1 MLNPSRATVPHRAG
15 IFRVAVLHLGRTGGT
30 GRRNAGRIS
39 AAQAA
44 GALNSRR
51 SRPIPSDLFGTI
63 GARPAAKPLTIF
75 RAELLGAQ
83 QASWEEL
90 FDGYTRLQAITFS
103 SSIELLL
110 RLADRLDDMEVVFG
124 SEAILSKEHLAL
136 AQASQTVNA
145 YGFADALSDQKALVE
160 ALSRFLGRSG
170 ARLLDRV
177 ATGTL
182 RFRLLRGRPS
192 HEKLYILSGPAGYR
206 VLTGSANLSFAAFE
220 GRQHEVH
227 VAFDGETA
235 WQLFRTYYERDWK
248 DSVPVEPDA
257 LIAVHPDG
265 TAAARETPLSLDE
278 IPIVRALNAGLVVM
292 DEAPR
297 SMPAGFTA
305 DALRQA
311 AVIGAELK
319 DLVLPK
325 DKAGRTVVNAAS
337 VLRVLRSHQ
346 ARPIADT
353 ADKGTPRVDI
363 DFATGTVHLDGVRWL
378 APEDVI
384 PADAV
389 ARDARILRDYLG
401 SFLAF
406 FGNAA
411 GAVEVYWAFLVWLYS
426 APAAPYLR
434 QAAVPAGIDPWVYPV
449 YAVLY
454 GRSSGGKTLFTKIA
468 ARSMFGFEKMI
479 RSGQF
484 TARIALGLREGMG
497 AMPLL
502 IDDVTRDKFTSQ
514 VPDLVRTDNEMSGQ
528 YAPIVL
534 TTNRDVST
542 IPPDL
547 TKRMVTCHI
556 DAAIPENRSVTERIA
571 RRAQKEIG
579 TALYRAY
586 LQRLMPQVRAM
597 RADIDAEAAV
607 DPDLLAR
614 SADILR
620 DVLAEALGELPD
632 WACRLSFTDYFGIR
646 HRRFRDQLTDMLAD
660 SEDRVT
666 INRRAGELTINFGD
680 DTNQAAQF
688 ARSVPDFVLKGRFAG
703 MVKLDLLALE
713 QEMGFAVGGARMWW
727 QRLLRRRS

>member
-1 MLNPSRATVPHRAG
+1 LQHAG
-15 IFRVAVLHLGRTGGT
+15 DH
-30 GRRNAGRIS
+30 
-39 AAQAA
+39 
-44 GALNSRR
+44 
-51 SRPIPSDLFGTI
+51 PIPSDLFG
-63 GARPAAKPLTIF
+63 GSGPGFLDASGLFGSAGVRPAAKPLTVF
-75 RAELLGAQ
+75 RAELLGSE
-83 QASWEEL
+83 QASWEDL
-90 FDGYTRLQAITFS
+90 FDGYTKLQAITFS

-136 AQASQTVNA
+136 AQASQTIQA

-170 ARLLDRV
+170 TRLLERV
-177 ATGTL
+177 ATGSL

-192 HEKLYILSGPAGYR
+192 HEKLYLLSGPAGFR

-235 WQLFRTYYERDWK
+235 WQLFATYYERDWK
-248 DSVPVEPDA
+248 ESVPVEPDA
-257 LIAVHPDG
+257 LIATRPDG
-265 TAAARETPLSLDE
+265 TAGPRDAPLTPDE

-297 SMPAGFTA
+297 AMPAGFTA

-311 AVIGAELK
+311 AVIGAEFK

-325 DKAGRTVVNAAS
+325 DKAGRTVLNAAS

-346 ARPIADT
+346 ARPIGDAT
-353 ADKGTPRVDI
+353 DKGVPRVDI
-363 DFATGTVHLDGVRWL
+363 DFDTGTVQLDGVRWL
-378 APEDVI
+378 APDDVI
-384 PADAV
+384 AANDV
-389 ARDARILRDYLG
+389 ARDARILLDYLA
-401 SFLAF
+401 SFRSF

-411 GAVEVYWAFLVWLYS
+411 GAIEVYWAFLVWLYS

-434 QAAVPAGIDPWVYPV
+434 QAAVPAGIDPWKYPV
-449 YAVLY
+449 YAVLF
-454 GRSSGGKTLFTKIA
+454 GRSSGGKTLFTRIA

-484 TARIALGLREGMG
+484 TARVALGLREAMG

-502 IDDVTRDKFTSQ
+502 IDDVTRDKFSSH
-514 VPDLVRTDNEMSGQ
+514 VPDLVRTDNEMSAQ

-586 LQRLMPQVRAM
+586 LQRLMPEVRSM

-614 SADILR
+614 SADVLR
-620 DVLAEALGELPD
+620 DVLAEALGDLQP
-632 WACRLSFTDYFGIR
+632 WARPLSFTDYFGIR
-646 HRRFRDQLTDMLAD
+646 HRRFRDQLSDMLAD
-660 SEDRVT
+660 SGDRITV
-666 INRRAGELTINFGD
+666 NRRIGELTINFGD

-713 QEMGFAVGGARMWW
+713 QEMDFAVGGTRLWW
-727 QRLLRRRS
+727 QRLLRR